1 MRDDL
6 EKALAD
12 EFPFMRR
19 SLSAKEQE
27 EKDGGI
33 HDLYSAWGLEMRNG
47 WFQLI
52 WDMCTEITAAY
63 EAADEPIDIVVD
75 QAKEK
80 FGTLRFYWRP
90 QGQKIMFH
98 AFDNLGGGPSIRVR
112 HGISEVHQKVEEIVS
127 RYEKQSAHV
136 CEICGAPGCLRTDL
150 RWVQTLCEEHYQDF
164 LERMGQRRE
173 SL

>member
-19 SLSAKEQE
+19 GLSAKEQTE
-27 EKDGGI
+27 QDGGVY
-33 HDLYSAWGLEMRNG
+33 DLYSAWGLEMGSG

-63 EAADEPIDIVVD
+63 EEAGEPIDIVVD

-90 QGQKIMFH
+90 RDQKIMFH
-98 AFDNLGGGPSIRVR
+98 AFDNLGGGSSMRVR
-112 HGISEVHQKVEEIVS
+112 PGFSEVHQKVGEIVS
-127 RYEKQSAHV
+127 RYEKESAHV
-136 CEICGAPGCLRTDL
+136 CEICGAPGCLRTNL
-150 RWVQTLCEEHYQDF
+150 GRVQTLCEEDYHGL
-164 LERMGQRRE
+164 LEKLGQRRKP
-173 SL
+173 L